1 MLRLIQNGLNKMPG
15 QFRSF
20 IWDPKL
26 IISQI
31 IALQCLFYATYIVF
45 IYLLDIAGR
54 FDASLDQIFTQI
66 DLDLFE
72 DTGRVNVIGFFLNS
86 LTSAAGLWFIVKR
99 TKLCLDFAFTV
110 HFVHFCC
117 CWVYSGHIPQTLS
130 WWIINVIGLAL
141 MTVCGEFLC
150 MRSEMKAIPLL
161 GPKTDL

>member
-1 MLRLIQNGLNKMPG
+1 MYLI
-15 QFRSF
+15 
-20 IWDPKL
+20 
-26 IISQI
+26 
-31 IALQCLFYATYIVF
+31 
-45 IYLLDIAGR
+45 
-54 FDASLDQIFTQI
+54 
-66 DLDLFE
+66 
-72 DTGRVNVIGFFLNS
+72 FF
-86 LTSAAGLWFIVKR
+86 SAAGLWFIVKR

-117 CWVYSGHIPQTLS
+117 CWIYSGHIPQTLS